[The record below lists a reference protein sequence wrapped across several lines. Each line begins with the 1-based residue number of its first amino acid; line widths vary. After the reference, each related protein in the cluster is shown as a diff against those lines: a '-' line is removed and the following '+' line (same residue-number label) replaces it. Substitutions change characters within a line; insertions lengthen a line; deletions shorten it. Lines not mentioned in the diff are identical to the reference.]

1 MLANER
7 RALIIDELH
16 THGIVKVNELA
27 KKFNITSETVR
38 RDIAVL
44 QEKNLV
50 NKIYGGA
57 VLASSIVKD
66 SLYSTRETLHAKE
79 KSAIG
84 KLAASIIHDQDTIIL
99 GSGTTILEIAKNIK
113 HLHNLTVITNSL
125 PIILELLPTGMQIFC
140 TGGAIGNVDM
150 NMTGAFSL
158 NALKSFHVDTAFI
171 TALGITKQAGVTC
184 YTPEDSLFAKQIK
197 RQSSQTILAMDS
209 SKFGHN
215 SLVVQG
221 QVQDYDAIITDSNI
235 PASYITDFNS
245 NDINLMV
252 AQL

>member
-1 MLANER
+1 MLADER
-7 RALIIDELH
+7 RALIMEELH
-16 THGIVKVNELA
+16 TNGIVKVNELA
-27 KKFNITSETVR
+27 KKFNITVETAR
-38 RDIAVL
+38 RDISAL
-44 QEKNLV
+44 QKMNLV

-57 VLASSIVKD
+57 VLAGSTVKD
-66 SLYSTRETLHAKE
+66 SLYSTREALHANE
-79 KSAIG
+79 KAAIG
-84 KLAASIIHDQDTIIL
+84 QFAASMIHDQDTIIL

-140 TGGAIGNVDM
+140 IGGKVGNVDM

-158 NALKSFHVDTAFI
+158 NALKDFHVDSAFI
-171 TALGITKQAGVTC
+171 TALGITPQTGVTC

-197 RQSSQTILAMDS
+197 KQASQTVLAMDS

-215 SLVVQG
+215 SLVIQG
-221 QVQDYDAIITDSNI
+221 QVQDYDFIITDSNI
-235 PASYITDFNS
+235 PAGYITDFKKK
-245 NDINLMV
+245 DIDLMI